1 MVIIGVTGTLCSG
14 KGVIVEFFKKKGFV
28 SISLSDI
35 LREEANINNI
45 ELTREN
51 LQKLGNLIREKHGS
65 GVLAVL
71 ALEKVKDKDNV
82 IIESIRNPGE
92 VEVLKNNKNFKLIG
106 VNAPRELRIE
116 RLLKRYNESSR
127 KEDPI
132 SREEIINKIDIDEG
146 KNQSSSGQQVIECLK
161 MIDFYILND
170 RDLDYMHEELEKFFK
185 ELN

>member
-71 ALEKVKDKDNV
+71 AFVVNIDRIYTKLANC
-82 IIESIRNPGE
+82 II
-92 VEVLKNNKNFKLIG
+92 K
-106 VNAPRELRIE
+106 
-116 RLLKRYNESSR
+116 
-127 KEDPI
+127 
-132 SREEIINKIDIDEG
+132 
-146 KNQSSSGQQVIECLK
+146 
-161 MIDFYILND
+161 
-170 RDLDYMHEELEKFFK
+170 
-185 ELN
+185 